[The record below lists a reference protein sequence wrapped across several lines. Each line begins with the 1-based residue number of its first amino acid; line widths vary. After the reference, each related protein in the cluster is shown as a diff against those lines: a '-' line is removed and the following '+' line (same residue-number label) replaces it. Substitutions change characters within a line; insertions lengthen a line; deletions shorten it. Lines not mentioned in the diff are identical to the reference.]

1 MSNFWGSYQSKS
13 IDDLISQLKSHNIS
27 TLVDVREIPISRK
40 KGFSKTVFSEYLNK
54 NGIEYIHLK
63 KLGSPKNIRKEL
75 KQNKDYFSF
84 FEKYLE
90 YIQLHKNIINDLYKI
105 ILEKNCCIMC
115 YEDLPFKCHRKIIC
129 DEIKKMD
136 GNGLKIEHL

>member
-1 MSNFWGSYQSKS
+1 MLYTIGYESKS
-13 IDDLISQLKSHNIS
+13 IDDLISQLKNHNVA

-63 KLGSPKNIRKEL
+63 KLGSPKNLRKEL
-75 KQNKDYFSF
+75 KKNKDYRSF
-84 FEKYLE
+84 FDKYLE
-90 YIQLHKNIINDLYKI
+90 YVRLHKDVIYNLYKI

-115 YEDLPFKCHRKIIC
+115 YEDLPSKCHRKIIC
-129 DEIKKMD
+129 GEIEKID
-136 GNGLKIEHL
+136 GNGLEIEHL

>member
-1 MSNFWGSYQSKS
+1 MLYTIGYESKS
-13 IDDLISQLKSHNIS
+13 IDDLISQLKSHDIS
-27 TLVDVREIPISRK
+27 ILVDVREIPISRK
-40 KGFSKTVFSEYLNK
+40 KGFSKTVFSKYLTR

-84 FEKYLE
+84 FEKYIE
-90 YIQLHKNIINDLYKI
+90 YIRLHKDVINDLYKI
-105 ILEKNCCIMC
+105 ILGKDCCIMC
-115 YEDLPFKCHRKIIC
+115 YEDLPSKCHRKIIC
-129 DEIKKMD
+129 DEIEKID

>member
-1 MSNFWGSYQSKS
+1 MLYTIGYESKS
-13 IDDLISQLKSHNIS
+13 IDDLISQLKSHDIS

-115 YEDLPFKCHRKIIC
+115 YENLPFKCHRKIIC
-129 DEIKKMD
+129 DEIEKID
-136 GNGLKIEHL
+136 GNGLRIEHL

>member
-1 MSNFWGSYQSKS
+1 MLYTIGYESKNL
-13 IDDLISQLKSHNIS
+13 DDLISLLKSHDIS

-40 KGFSKTVFSEYLNK
+40 KGFSKMVFSEYLNK

-75 KQNKDYFSF
+75 KQNKDYISF
-84 FEKYLE
+84 FKKYIE
-90 YIQLHKNIINDLYKI
+90 YIQLHKDIINDLYKI

-115 YEDLPFKCHRKIIC
+115 YEDLPSKCHRKIIC
-129 DEIKKMD
+129 DEIENLD
-136 GNGLKIEHL
+136 GNGLLIEHL

>member
-1 MSNFWGSYQSKS
+1 MLYTIGYESKNV
-13 IDDLISQLKSHNIS
+13 DDLISQLKSHDIS

-40 KGFSKTVFSEYLNK
+40 KGFSKAIFSEYLNK

-63 KLGSPKNIRKEL
+63 RLGSPKNIRKEL

-84 FEKYLE
+84 FKKYLE
-90 YIQLHKNIINDLYKI
+90 YIKLHRSIINDLYKI
-105 ILEKNCCIMC
+105 ILEKDCCIMC
-115 YEDLPFKCHRKIIC
+115 YEDLPIKCHRKIIC
-129 DEIKKMD
+129 DEIEKID

>member
-1 MSNFWGSYQSKS
+1 VSNFWGSYQSKS

>member
-1 MSNFWGSYQSKS
+1 MLYTIGYESKS
-13 IDDLISQLKSHNIS
+13 IDDLISQLKSHDIS

-40 KGFSKTVFSEYLNK
+40 KGFSKTVFSEYLNE

-84 FEKYLE
+84 FGKYLE
-90 YIQLHKNIINDLYKI
+90 YIKLHKNIINDLYKI

-115 YEDLPFKCHRKIIC
+115 YENLPSKCHRKIIC
-129 DEIKKMD
+129 DEIEKID

>member
-1 MSNFWGSYQSKS
+1 MLYTIGYESKS
-13 IDDLISQLKSHNIS
+13 IDDLISQLKSHDIS

-40 KGFSKTVFSEYLNK
+40 KGFSKTVFSECLNK

-84 FEKYLE
+84 FGKYLE
-90 YIQLHKNIINDLYKI
+90 YIQLHKNIISDLYKI

-129 DEIKKMD
+129 DEIEKID